1 MTVGTHTHTH
11 HCRLAPSAALT
22 TTTTMDLHPT
32 STNIHTPTR
41 NPRASSGD
49 THSTSLQRIRSTYFA
64 FALSLPLDRH
74 PLHRVQP
81 RTLLTDLSPDSAS
94 RGAVQQ
100 CEHTLCANTQDSFTI
115 HMLNDVGVSAAVQ
128 LRLYRE
134 DTPEWW
140 HGDSDVTMGR
150 FG

>member
-1 MTVGTHTHTH
+1 LYFVMYTRHI
-11 HCRLAPSAALT
+11 AYT
-22 TTTTMDLHPT
+22 TPH
-32 STNIHTPTR
+32 
-41 NPRASSGD
+41 
-49 THSTSLQRIRSTYFA
+49 
-64 FALSLPLDRH
+64 
-74 PLHRVQP
+74 V
-81 RTLLTDLSPDSAS
+81 DLSPDSAS